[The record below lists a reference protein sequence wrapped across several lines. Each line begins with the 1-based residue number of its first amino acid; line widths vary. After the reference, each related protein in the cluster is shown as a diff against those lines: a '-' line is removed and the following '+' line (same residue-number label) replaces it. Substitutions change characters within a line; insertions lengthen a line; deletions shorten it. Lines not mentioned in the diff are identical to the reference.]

1 MHHVSLDVLGGA
13 LVIWASRPN
22 GSPAGRTH
30 QGGIRYPITKY
41 MRFTPSYPGQYEKLR
56 QALTEASPES

>member
-1 MHHVSLDVLGGA
+1 MIFAMPARCAPDVM
-13 LVIWASRPN
+13 
-22 GSPAGRTH
+22 AGLEGTH

-56 QALTEASPES
+56 EALIHEGS